1 LALEIALT
9 ASTELH
15 KALNPV
21 PTYQDTVVG
30 RLAETF
36 RYSGVS
42 VSEAHWKEFLQAD
55 GLEDWVVLHGGPSAV
70 FLTSSLADAAELGR
84 AVARLHGLEDSHTQ
98 LSIVSKRLTVRL
110 TREIWKIEPDHITL
124 AREIS
129 KIAKSLGAVSDP
141 NQVQEVQF
149 AIAAKADA
157 IDLGFWRAVL
167 GYDPM
172 LEDNAIDPL
181 GVSSTV
187 WMQDIEEGKA
197 LRHAM
202 HIDVSLS
209 KESAQARVDAAV
221 KAGGVVVD
229 GSHAPSWWILADRSG
244 NKVCVVAWPDGA
256 KANKSV
262 D

>member
-1 LALEIALT
+1 M
-9 ASTELH
+9 
-15 KALNPV
+15 
-21 PTYQDTVVG
+21 
-30 RLAETF
+30 
-36 RYSGVS
+36 
-42 VSEAHWKEFLQAD
+42 SEQHWKEFLQAD

-70 FLTSSLADAAELGR
+70 FVTENLVDAAELAR
-84 AVARLHGLEDSHTQ
+84 AVAQLPGLDGSHAQ
-98 LSIVSKRLTVRL
+98 LAIVSKRLTVRL
-110 TREIWKIEPDHITL
+110 TREIWKIEAEHIEL

-129 KIAKSLGAVSDP
+129 KVAKSLGAVADP

-149 AIAAKADA
+149 AIAAKPDA
-157 IDLGFWRAVL
+157 IDLTFWKAVL

-187 WMQDIEEGKA
+187 WMQDIEEGKT

-229 GSHAPSWWILADRSG
+229 DSYAPSWWILADRSG

-256 KANKSV
+256 KAKSALPPSY
-262 D
+262 

>member
-1 LALEIALT
+1 M
-9 ASTELH
+9 
-15 KALNPV
+15 
-21 PTYQDTVVG
+21 
-30 RLAETF
+30 
-36 RYSGVS
+36 
-42 VSEAHWKEFLQAD
+42 SEEHWKEFLQAD

-70 FLTSSLADAAELGR
+70 FVTQSLADAAELAR
-84 AVARLHGLEDSHTQ
+84 AVAQLPGLDGSHAQ
-98 LSIVSKRLTVRL
+98 LTIVAKRLTVRL
-110 TREIWKIEPDHITL
+110 TREIWKIEAEHINL

-129 KIAKSLGAVSDP
+129 KVAKSLGAGADP

-149 AIAAKADA
+149 AIAAKPDA

-187 WMQDIEEGKA
+187 WMQDIEEGKN

-221 KAGGVVVD
+221 RAGGVVVD
-229 GSHAPSWWILADRSG
+229 DSHAPSWWILADRSG

-256 KANKSV
+256 KAKSALPPSY
-262 D
+262 

>member
-1 LALEIALT
+1 L
-9 ASTELH
+9 
-15 KALNPV
+15 
-21 PTYQDTVVG
+21 
-30 RLAETF
+30 
-36 RYSGVS
+36 
-42 VSEAHWKEFLQAD
+42 SEEHWKEFVQAD

-70 FLTSSLADAAELGR
+70 FLTNSLIDAADLAR
-84 AVARLHGLEDSHTQ
+84 AVTQLPGLEGTNVQ
-98 LSIVSKRLTVRL
+98 LSIVSNRLTVRL
-110 TREIWKIEPDHITL
+110 TREIWKIEQEHITL

-129 KIAKSLGAVSDP
+129 SIAKSLGAAAEP

-149 AIAAKADA
+149 AIAAKKDA
-157 IDLGFWRAVL
+157 IDLKFWRAVL
-167 GYDPM
+167 GYDSM
-172 LEDNAIDPL
+172 LDDNVIDPL

-187 WMQDIEEGKA
+187 WMQDIEEGKT

-221 KAGGVVVD
+221 AAGGIVVD

-256 KANKSV
+256 KAKTQES
-262 D
+262 

>member
-1 LALEIALT
+1 L
-9 ASTELH
+9 
-15 KALNPV
+15 
-21 PTYQDTVVG
+21 
-30 RLAETF
+30 
-36 RYSGVS
+36 
-42 VSEAHWKEFLQAD
+42 SEQFWKEFLEAD

-70 FLTSSLADAAELGR
+70 FLTETLVDAAELAR
-84 AVARLHGLEDSHTQ
+84 AIAQLPGLDGSYAQ
-98 LSIVSKRLTVRL
+98 LTIVSKRLTVRL
-110 TREIWKIEPDHITL
+110 TRETWKIEAEHINL

-129 KIAKSLGAVSDP
+129 MIAKSLGAVADP

-149 AIAAKADA
+149 AIAAKPDA
-157 IDLGFWRAVL
+157 IDLTFWKAVL

-209 KESAQARVDAAV
+209 KEGAQARVDAAV
-221 KAGGVVVD
+221 RAGGVVVD
-229 GSHAPSWWILADRSG
+229 DSHAPSWWILADRSG

-256 KANKSV
+256 KAKTAEN
-262 D
+262 

>member
-1 LALEIALT
+1 L
-9 ASTELH
+9 
-15 KALNPV
+15 
-21 PTYQDTVVG
+21 
-30 RLAETF
+30 
-36 RYSGVS
+36 
-42 VSEAHWKEFLQAD
+42 SEAHWKEFLQAD

-70 FLTSSLADAAELGR
+70 FLTSSLADAAELAR
-84 AVARLHGLEDSHTQ
+84 AVAQLPGLEDSHTQ

-129 KIAKSLGAVSDP
+129 KLAKSLGAVSDP

-187 WMQDIEEGKA
+187 WMQDLEEGKT

-209 KESAQARVDAAV
+209 KEGAQARVDAALE
-221 KAGGVVVD
+221 AGGVLVD

-256 KANKSV
+256 KAKSAEN
-262 D
+262 

>member
-1 LALEIALT
+1 L
-9 ASTELH
+9 
-15 KALNPV
+15 
-21 PTYQDTVVG
+21 
-30 RLAETF
+30 
-36 RYSGVS
+36 
-42 VSEAHWKEFLQAD
+42 SEQHWKEFLQAD
-55 GLEDWVVLHGGPSAV
+55 VLVDWVVLHGGPSAV
-70 FLTSSLADAAELGR
+70 FVTENLVDAAELAR
-84 AVARLHGLEDSHTQ
+84 AVAQLPGLDGSRAQ
-98 LSIVSKRLTVRL
+98 LTIVSKRLTVRL
-110 TREIWKIEPDHITL
+110 TREIWKIEAEHIEL

-129 KIAKSLGAVSDP
+129 KVAKSLGAVANP

-149 AIAAKADA
+149 AIAAKPDA
-157 IDLGFWRAVL
+157 IDLTFWKAVL

-187 WMQDIEEGKA
+187 WMQDIEEGKT

-209 KESAQARVDAAV
+209 KEGAQARVDAALE
-221 KAGGVVVD
+221 AGGVLVD

-256 KANKSV
+256 KSKLNGN
-262 D
+262 

>member
-1 LALEIALT
+1 L
-9 ASTELH
+9 
-15 KALNPV
+15 
-21 PTYQDTVVG
+21 
-30 RLAETF
+30 
-36 RYSGVS
+36 
-42 VSEAHWKEFLQAD
+42 SEQHWKEFLQAD

-70 FLTSSLADAAELGR
+70 FVTENLVDAAELAR
-84 AVARLHGLEDSHTQ
+84 AVAQLPGLDASHAQ
-98 LSIVSKRLTVRL
+98 LTIVSKRLTVRL
-110 TREIWKIEPDHITL
+110 TREIWKIEAEHIEL
-124 AREIS
+124 AREIT
-129 KIAKSLGAVSDP
+129 KVAKSLGAVADP

-149 AIAAKADA
+149 AIAAKPDA
-157 IDLGFWRAVL
+157 IDLTFWRAVL

-187 WMQDIEEGKA
+187 WMQDIEEGKT

-209 KESAQARVDAAV
+209 KESAQARVDAALE
-221 KAGGVVVD
+221 AGGVLVD

-256 KANKSV
+256 KAKSAEN
-262 D
+262 

>member
-1 LALEIALT
+1 L
-9 ASTELH
+9 
-15 KALNPV
+15 
-21 PTYQDTVVG
+21 
-30 RLAETF
+30 
-36 RYSGVS
+36 
-42 VSEAHWKEFLQAD
+42 SEAHWKEFLQAD

-70 FLTSSLADAAELGR
+70 FVTENFVDAAELAR
-84 AVARLHGLEDSHTQ
+84 AVARLPGLDGSRAQ
-98 LSIVSKRLTVRL
+98 LTIVSKRLTVRL
-110 TREIWKIEPDHITL
+110 TREIWKIEAEHIEL

-129 KIAKSLGAVSDP
+129 KVAKSLGAVADP

-149 AIAAKADA
+149 AIAAKPDA
-157 IDLGFWRAVL
+157 IDLGFWKAVL

-187 WMQDIEEGKA
+187 WMQDLEEGKT

-209 KESAQARVDAAV
+209 KEGAQARVDAALE
-221 KAGGVVVD
+221 AGGVLVD

-244 NKVCVVAWPDGA
+244 NKVCVVAWPDGSKA
-256 KANKSV
+256 KSAEN
-262 D
+262 

>member
-1 LALEIALT
+1 M
-9 ASTELH
+9 
-15 KALNPV
+15 
-21 PTYQDTVVG
+21 
-30 RLAETF
+30 
-36 RYSGVS
+36 
-42 VSEAHWKEFLQAD
+42 SEQHWKEFLQAD

-70 FLTSSLADAAELGR
+70 FVTENFVDAAELAR
-84 AVARLHGLEDSHTQ
+84 AVAQLPGLDGSRAQ
-98 LSIVSKRLTVRL
+98 LTIVSKRLTVRL
-110 TREIWKIEPDHITL
+110 TREIWKIEAEHIEL

-129 KIAKSLGAVSDP
+129 KVAKSLGAVADP

-149 AIAAKADA
+149 AIAAKPDA
-157 IDLGFWRAVL
+157 IDLTFWKAVL

-187 WMQDIEEGKA
+187 WMQDIEEGKT

-209 KESAQARVDAAV
+209 KEGAQARVDAALE
-221 KAGGVVVD
+221 AGGVLVD

-256 KANKSV
+256 KAKSAEN
-262 D
+262 

>member
-1 LALEIALT
+1 M
-9 ASTELH
+9 
-15 KALNPV
+15 
-21 PTYQDTVVG
+21 
-30 RLAETF
+30 
-36 RYSGVS
+36 
-42 VSEAHWKEFLQAD
+42 SEAHWKEFLQAD

-70 FLTSSLADAAELGR
+70 FLTNSLIDAADLAR
-84 AVARLHGLEDSHTQ
+84 AVAQLPELEGTNVQ
-98 LSIVSKRLTVRL
+98 LSIVSNRLTVRL
-110 TREIWKIEPDHITL
+110 TREIWKIEEEHITL
-124 AREIS
+124 AKEIS
-129 KIAKSLGAVSDP
+129 RIAKSLGAVAEP

-149 AIAAKADA
+149 AIAAKKDA
-157 IDLGFWRAVL
+157 IDLKFWRAVL

-172 LEDNAIDPL
+172 LDDNAIDPL

-187 WMQDIEEGKA
+187 WMQDIEEGKN

-221 KAGGVVVD
+221 AAGGIVVD

-256 KANKSV
+256 KAKTQEG
-262 D
+262 

>member
-1 LALEIALT
+1 M
-9 ASTELH
+9 
-15 KALNPV
+15 
-21 PTYQDTVVG
+21 
-30 RLAETF
+30 
-36 RYSGVS
+36 
-42 VSEAHWKEFLQAD
+42 SEEHWKEFLQAD

-70 FLTSSLADAAELGR
+70 FVTETLADAAELAR
-84 AVARLHGLEDSHTQ
+84 AVAQLPGLEGSHVQ
-98 LSIVSKRLTVRL
+98 LTIVSKRLTVRL
-110 TREIWKIEPDHITL
+110 TREIWKIDAEHINL

-129 KIAKSLGAVSDP
+129 KVAKSLGAVADP

-149 AIAAKADA
+149 AIAAKPDA
-157 IDLGFWRAVL
+157 IDLTFWKAVL

-187 WMQDIEEGKA
+187 WMQDIEEGKN

-221 KAGGVVVD
+221 RAGGVVVD
-229 GSHAPSWWILADRSG
+229 DSHAPSWWILADRSG

-256 KANKSV
+256 KAKSALPPSY
-262 D
+262 

>member
-1 LALEIALT
+1 M
-9 ASTELH
+9 
-15 KALNPV
+15 
-21 PTYQDTVVG
+21 
-30 RLAETF
+30 
-36 RYSGVS
+36 
-42 VSEAHWKEFLQAD
+42 SEEHWKEFLQAD

-70 FLTSSLADAAELGR
+70 YVTETLADAAELAR
-84 AVARLHGLEDSHTQ
+84 AVAQLPGLERSHAQ
-98 LSIVSKRLTVRL
+98 LTIVSKRLTVRL
-110 TREIWKIEPDHITL
+110 TREIWKIEAEHIEL

-129 KIAKSLGAVSDP
+129 KVAKSLGAVADP

-149 AIAAKADA
+149 AIAAKPDA
-157 IDLGFWRAVL
+157 IDLTFWKAVL

-187 WMQDIEEGKA
+187 WMQDIEEGKN

-229 GSHAPSWWILADRSG
+229 DSHAPSWWILADRSG

-256 KANKSV
+256 KAKTTA
-262 D
+262 

>member
-1 LALEIALT
+1 M
-9 ASTELH
+9 
-15 KALNPV
+15 
-21 PTYQDTVVG
+21 
-30 RLAETF
+30 
-36 RYSGVS
+36 
-42 VSEAHWKEFLQAD
+42 SEEYWKEFVQAD

-70 FLTSSLADAAELGR
+70 FLTNSLIDAADLAR
-84 AVARLHGLEDSHTQ
+84 AVAQLPGLEGTNVQ
-98 LSIVSKRLTVRL
+98 LSIVSNRLTVRL
-110 TREIWKIEPDHITL
+110 TREIWKIEQEHITL

-129 KIAKSLGAVSDP
+129 SIAKSLGAVAEP

-149 AIAAKADA
+149 AIAAKKDA
-157 IDLGFWRAVL
+157 IDLKFWRAVL

-172 LEDNAIDPL
+172 LDDNAIDPL

-187 WMQDIEEGKA
+187 WMQDIEEGKT

-221 KAGGVVVD
+221 AAGGIVVD

-256 KANKSV
+256 KAKTQES
-262 D
+262 